1 MTQNALT
8 KATLATYWETILNCM
23 CMSWENCGYRQRVT
37 PPSTPLSLYLSLLSS
52 ARSLLLKLRRT
63 SQFLLNTLEEQQPT
77 LNCETRKALK
87 CFSFKSLQVCP
98 VRYIFYFLVVVVV
111 VIVLS
116 LNQNTGLSFCFGFSV
131 LALTRALECQYT

>member
-1 MTQNALT
+1 M
-8 KATLATYWETILNCM
+8 ATGRELPLH
-23 CMSWENCGYRQRVT
+23 R
-37 PPSTPLSLYLSLLSS
+37 PLSLYRSLLSS
-52 ARSLLLKLRRT
+52 ARSILLKLRRT

-98 VRYIFYFLVVVVV
+98 VRYIFYFLVVVA
-111 VIVLS
+111 VIALS